1 MTALP
6 KGLVSKQQLQMMGG
20 IKTSRTNLLPSN
32 ASGSYS
38 PKSANRIIFS
48 IPSFPN
54 SFINTKRSYIRFK
67 ITSENND
74 NAIISPSLFPF
85 KRMMLKSGRGQV
97 LEDIDSYDVL
107 CRIMNNLKTES
118 TVKSKKTTHK
128 DSRVEP
134 DKATYQN
141 GKNCIHELHS
151 GVLGSQQEYLIPVS
165 AMQASSGAAFT
176 LELWLSDVETVFPFS
191 TNGTTTTSYKLE
203 EVSYDMELVE
213 VTPEIMTDI
222 NTELSQGAQIPLP
235 YKSMR
240 QYSQVMSSGTEFK
253 SNISESA
260 INVNAIYSVI
270 RNQLAGTSIKPN
282 IDDVAKQKVNDPY
295 NFVGGRFKLESGG
308 ADALT
313 VAAVV
318 PPYVKRYS
326 YRYGSVYFP
335 LSPVDLDVDSTVALE
350 NIVAGFEL
358 QDHMPLISEQVKLST
373 GAYVPRYESGDFM
386 ICQNFKV
393 TNDPILSGLNAGS
406 TGAPIELNVSFG
418 GGVVSNLEFISFVES
433 TNVLYISKGG
443 ASSMV
448 AN

>member
-1 MTALP
+1 
-6 KGLVSKQQLQMMGG
+6 
-20 IKTSRTNLLPSN
+20 
-32 ASGSYS
+32 
-38 PKSANRIIFS
+38 
-48 IPSFPN
+48 
-54 SFINTKRSYIRFK
+54 
-67 ITSENND
+67 
-74 NAIISPSLFPF
+74 
-85 KRMMLKSGRGQV
+85 
-97 LEDIDSYDVL
+97 
-107 CRIMNNLKTES
+107 
-118 TVKSKKTTHK
+118 
-128 DSRVEP
+128 
-134 DKATYQN
+134 
-141 GKNCIHELHS
+141 
-151 GVLGSQQEYLIPVS
+151 
-165 AMQASSGAAFT
+165 MQASSGAAFT

>member
-1 MTALP
+1 
-6 KGLVSKQQLQMMGG
+6 
-20 IKTSRTNLLPSN
+20 
-32 ASGSYS
+32 
-38 PKSANRIIFS
+38 
-48 IPSFPN
+48 
-54 SFINTKRSYIRFK
+54 
-67 ITSENND
+67 
-74 NAIISPSLFPF
+74 
-85 KRMMLKSGRGQV
+85 
-97 LEDIDSYDVL
+97 
-107 CRIMNNLKTES
+107 MNNLKTES
-118 TVKSKKTTHK
+118 TVKSKTTTHK

-134 DKATYQN
+134 DKSSYKD

-165 AMQASSGAAFT
+165 AMQASSAAAFT

-191 TNGTTTTSYKLE
+191 TNTTVATSYKLE

-253 SNISESA
+253 ANISESA

-270 RNQLAGTSIKPN
+270 RNQNAGTSIKPN
-282 IDDVAKQKVNDPY
+282 VDDVAKQKVNDPY
-295 NFVGGRFKLESGG
+295 SFVGGRFKLESGG

-318 PPYVKRYS
+318 PPFVKRYS
-326 YRYGSVYFP
+326 YRYGSVYYP
-335 LSPVDLDVDSTVALE
+335 LAPVDLDVDSTVALE

-358 QDHMPLISEQVKLST
+358 EDKMPLISEQVKLST
-373 GAYVPRYESGDFM
+373 GGFVPRYESGDFM

-418 GGVVSNLEFISFVES
+418 GGIVSNLEFISFVES

>member
-32 ASGSYS
+32 ASGSYN
-38 PKSANRIIFS
+38 PKGANRIIFS

-74 NAIISPSLFPF
+74 NALAAPSLFPF

-134 DKATYQN
+134 DKSSYKN

-191 TNGTTTTSYKLE
+191 TNATVATSYKLE

-213 VTPEIMTDI
+213 VTPDIMTDI

-240 QYSQVMSSGTEFK
+240 QCSQVMSSSTEFK
-253 SNISESA
+253 ANISESA

-270 RNQLAGTSIKPN
+270 RNQNAGTSVKPS
-282 IDDVAKQKVNDPY
+282 IDDVAKQKVNDPD

-313 VAAVV
+313 VAAVA
-318 PPYVKRYS
+318 PPHVKRYS
-326 YRYGSVYFP
+326 YRYGSVYYP
-335 LSPVDLDVDSTVALE
+335 LAPVDLDGDSTVALE
-350 NIVAGFEL
+350 NIIAGFEIE
-358 QDHMPLISEQVKLST
+358 DKMPLISEQVKLST
-373 GAYVPRYESGDFM
+373 GEYVPRFESGDFM

-393 TNDPILSGLNAGS
+393 TNDPILSGLNS
-406 TGAPIELNVSFG
+406 GATARPIELNVSFG
-418 GGVVSNLEFISFVES
+418 GGIVSNLEFISFVES